1 MKNYFCLSFLFFA
14 FFSLAQ
20 YKVNG
25 KVLDDE
31 GNPLKG
37 VQVLAQNNKSVITNS
52 TGEFVLVNNI
62 PMEELEFSKVG
73 YNTIKSKVESY
84 MHIVLPIYTKTIEEV
99 TLSFPP
105 STIIKKA
112 ITNIH
117 QNYSQKPFYSQEF
130 RQSTV
135 TENDSI
141 LFVQETAVNVARS
154 YNTNIKTRY
163 YLLKNRNFTFTDKNI
178 LLKSIGGL
186 DLIKNLSSYLNKSFY
201 KKYHIKKLPSTIFDG
216 EDVYVLEFYKDD
228 KLKRFDFKGRLYINK
243 KDYAIIKIEMEWG
256 DGDKIV
262 GNYKKIGEFYYMM
275 SGIGTRIKKH
285 SGIPRISST
294 EMVNTQISQDLPTII
309 EGQLVSASDIISKYS
324 TQEYDIDFWTKYNS
338 IIPDK
343 KVDKKITEYYKMKQ
357 K

>member
-1 MKNYFCLSFLFFA
+1 M
-14 FFSLAQ
+14 
-20 YKVNG
+20 
-25 KVLDDE
+25 DTE
-31 GNPLKG
+31 GNPLKE
-37 VQVLAQNNKSVITNS
+37 VQVLAQNNKSIITNS
-52 TGEFVLVNNI
+52 TGDFVLLNDI
-62 PMEELEFSKVG
+62 PIEELEFSKIG
-73 YNTIKSKVESY
+73 YNTIKSKAKSY
-84 MHIVLPIYTKTIEEV
+84 MNIVLPIHTKTIEEV

-105 STIIKKA
+105 ATIIKKA
-112 ITNIH
+112 IANIQ

-130 RQSTV
+130 RRSTV

-154 YNTNIKTRY
+154 YNSKIKTQY

-178 LLKSIGGL
+178 LLKNIGII
-186 DLIKNLSSYLNKSFY
+186 DLIKNLSGYLNKNFY

-216 EDVYVLEFYKDD
+216 ENVYVLEFFKND
-228 KLKRFDFKGRLYINK
+228 KLKRFDFKGKLYINK
-243 KDYAIIKIEMEWG
+243 KDYAIVKIEMEWG
-256 DGDKIV
+256 DGEKIV

-294 EMVNTQISQDLPTII
+294 EMVNTQISKHLPTII
-309 EGQLVSASDIISKYS
+309 EGQLISTSDIISKYS
-324 TQEYDIDFWTKYNS
+324 TQEDDIDFWTKYNS

-343 KVDKKITEYYKMKQ
+343 KIDEKITEYYKTKH